1 VLHIIAKSL
10 ALHVVFF
17 SIMEASSWNPFMSDV
32 VGSIIKSYEIK
43 SLLGT
48 GGFGAVYLAQQPAV
62 ERDVAIKLILPQYA
76 NRPEFI
82 RRFEIEAQTI
92 ARLEH
97 PHIVPLYDFWR
108 EPEGAFLVMRY
119 LRGGSLRKFTK
130 ELLPLNDLCDMMH
143 QIGAALT
150 YSHRHNVIHSDIKTD
165 NIFTDDDGNFYLG
178 DFGIAQSA
186 KTLKDGQTG
195 LYGTPSYLSPEQI
208 RGELLT
214 PASDIYSLGIVMYEL
229 LTGVRPFFDFMQ
241 AAVIYKQ
248 LHEPLP
254 DLRLLRPELP
264 DALNAVLQKATAKLD
279 PARYN
284 DAVAFARDFH
294 DAVGEAEPNAPAAT
308 QQPQASMTT
317 SLPKANPFKGLH
329 AFQQSDYRDFFGR
342 DALIDTLYRRLDE
355 MKVEEAFL
363 AVVGPSG
370 SGKSSVVKA
379 GLLPRIQQES
389 TGSYTWYTTEMTP
402 GSQPFAELAAALL
415 SIASHSLPDL
425 EQRLRADKASLV
437 ATVHQLVPS
446 DQAGIV
452 LLIDQFEELFTLVA
466 EEDERAHFIDLIT
479 HAVRLPA
486 SRLKIIITLRADF
499 YDMPLRYPALGRLMY
514 QHTEL
519 VLPLVAEE
527 VGEAIRNPAVNVGCV
542 VEEILIDRIVEEM
555 AKQPGALPLLQ
566 YTLRELY
573 ERRDGRVITLK
584 SYEAL
589 GGISGA
595 LATTADALYNH
606 YDTDA
611 QHAVRLLFLRLVTTT
626 SEGKNARRRVPQ
638 ADLLSLGAGRD
649 VMHHVINDC
658 GRARL
663 LTFDHDPTTR
673 SATVEIAH
681 EALIQSWQRLRHWLE
696 EARSALRLHNSLQTA
711 CEEWAH
717 NSYNRSYLARG
728 VRLAQFEELAA
739 TSDLGLGDL
748 ERAFLDAS
756 LAERATEEA
765 ALREQQ
771 QREAR
776 QEAISRRR
784 LRLLA
789 ISMSALAVLGVLAA
803 VIATTLTQRAYA
815 EQQRAARSAALAS
828 SLSLAANAR
837 NALVENDPRLALAL
851 AKEAAS
857 VAQPAAPEVRRTLAL
872 ATYAPGP
879 VWQMRYP
886 NETFI
891 SVDLSPDGTKLV
903 VASLNGTLALID
915 SATGAALENIAWA
928 DVTSAPG
935 VYPTAVQ
942 YAPDM
947 VDQALIVGDSAG
959 YLTRYS
965 LATRAVEMRVQPHT
979 GLITALALSDD
990 GSIIVTASTDL
1001 FTVASNSQGQRL
1013 QRWETVGIVYA
1024 LDVSARGQQVLAGTG
1039 DIQLLNDPN
1048 DRADRTLYLWDLAS
1062 GDLLQSL
1069 RPRSGEIRAAAFA
1082 PPTEKTL
1089 VAAVWDNINGGTLR
1103 FYDSATGAE
1112 IRRTYVS
1119 ASPLLSLD
1127 FLPDQR
1133 LIVTAADRSAHIW
1146 DSTGLVLRASFASF
1160 DLAPLAVHISANG
1173 RRALFVQS
1181 LADHYFAPGGGPGS
1195 VIAAWDLRSGDI
1207 ESIYS
1212 GHIDP
1217 LYAVAVHPARSL
1229 IATAGGPMAIPDNS
1243 LIDLGIQVWNPTNR
1257 VLQARLIG
1265 HFDTVTGLEFLGD
1278 TLISASRDG
1287 NVFVWDVLSASLQR
1301 PMPEACSQV
1310 NTLIASSDR
1319 RRIAIGCADG
1329 RVLVGDPFSGE
1340 WLQQFHHGS
1349 VVHAVV
1355 WHPQQEELYFA
1366 GEDGGV
1372 WRWLFA
1378 TNEAPQALPV
1388 QHTGYVQAL
1397 AISADGQRLYTGGT
1411 DAALYEW
1418 WLPQGAAGALFSG
1431 HTEEI
1436 TALTFAG
1443 DVLLSG
1449 DRSGIVR
1456 LWETE
1461 QAQELYTYRHHRG
1474 RITDL
1479 AVFPDATRAISVSLD
1494 REAVTWHV
1502 LPTADALLSFAAQTR
1517 SQHAFTCA
1525 QRARY
1530 DLEPA
1535 CQ

>member
-1 VLHIIAKSL
+1 
-10 ALHVVFF
+10 
-17 SIMEASSWNPFMSDV
+17 MSEV

-43 SLLGT
+43 KLLGT

-130 ELLPLNDLCDMMH
+130 ELLPLKDLCEIID
-143 QIGAALT
+143 QISAALT

-165 NIFTDDDGNFYLG
+165 NIFTDDEGNFYLG

-186 KTLKDGQTG
+186 KTLMDGQSG
-195 LYGTPSYLSPEQI
+195 FYGTPSYLSPEQI
-208 RGELLT
+208 RGEFLT
-214 PASDIYSLGIVMYEL
+214 PASDIYSLGIVVYEL
-229 LTGVRPFFDFMQ
+229 LTGVRPFFDFMP
-241 AAVIYKQ
+241 AAVIHKQ

-254 DLRLLRPELP
+254 DLQLLRPELP
-264 DALNAVLQKATAKLD
+264 DALNPVLKKATAKRD
-279 PARYN
+279 NERYEN
-284 DAVAFARDFH
+284 ALAFAHAFR
-294 DAVGEAEPNAPAAT
+294 DAVGETEPQEAQAA
-308 QQPQASMTT
+308 QQPQAGITT

-329 AFQQSDYRDFFGR
+329 AFQQADYRDFFGR
-342 DALIDTLYRRLDE
+342 EALIDTLYRRVDE
-355 MKVEEAFL
+355 MIVEEAFL

-379 GLLPRIQQES
+379 GLLPRIQREN

-415 SIASHSLPDL
+415 SIATHSLPDL
-425 EQRLRADKASLV
+425 AQRLKAPDADLV
-437 ATVHQLVPS
+437 AVVQQLVPS
-446 DQAGIV
+446 EQTGVV

-466 EEDERAHFIDLIT
+466 DEDERLRFIDLIT
-479 HAVRLPA
+479 RAVGMPG

-527 VGEAIRNPAVNVGCV
+527 VGEAIRNPAANVGCV

-555 AKQPGALPLLQ
+555 ARQPGALPLLQ

-573 ERRDGRVITLK
+573 ERREGRVITLK

-595 LATTADALYNH
+595 LATTADTLYKQ
-606 YDTDA
+606 YDHDGQRA
-611 QHAVRLLFLRLVTTT
+611 MRQLFLRLVTTT
-626 SEGKNARRRVPQ
+626 SEGKDTRRRVPQ
-638 ADLLSLGAGRD
+638 ADLLSLGNGHD
-649 VMHHVINDC
+649 VMQGIINDC

-681 EALIQSWQRLRHWLE
+681 EALLSGWQRLRHWLD
-696 EARSALRLHNSLQTA
+696 EARAVMRLHQSLQIA
-711 CEEWAH
+711 SEEWAQ

-728 VRLAQFEELAA
+728 VRLAQFEELAIN
-739 TSDLGLGDL
+739 SDLGLDDQ
-748 ERAFLDAS
+748 ERAFLEAS
-756 LAERATEEA
+756 LAEHQAEEA
-765 ALREQQ
+765 ALRQQQ
-771 QREAR
+771 QREAH
-776 QEAISRRR
+776 QEAIARRR

-789 ISMSALAVLGVLAA
+789 ISMSALAALGVLAS

-851 AKEAAS
+851 AKEAAAI
-857 VAQPAAPEVRRTLAL
+857 AQPVAPEVRRTLAL

-879 VWQMRYP
+879 VWEMKRP
-886 NETFI
+886 GETLV
-891 SVDLSPDGTKLV
+891 SADLSPDGKNLV
-903 VASLNGTLALID
+903 AASLTGSLIVMD
-915 SATGAALENIAWA
+915 AATGAVLETIAWA
-928 DVTSAPG
+928 DVIGTPG
-935 VYPTAVQ
+935 IYPTVAQ
-942 YAPDM
+942 YVPGTASPT
-947 VDQALIVGDSAG
+947 LIIGDSAG
-959 YLTRYS
+959 YLTRYN
-965 LATRAVEMRVQPHT
+965 LATRRVELHVQLHA
-979 GLITALALSDD
+979 GLITTLALSDD
-990 GSIIVTASTDL
+990 GSIVVTASTDL
-1001 FTVASNSQGQRL
+1001 FTVASNNLGRRL
-1013 QRWETVGIVYA
+1013 QRWRTEGIVYT
-1024 LDVSARGQQVLAGTG
+1024 LDVSARGHKVLAGTG
-1039 DIQLLNDPN
+1039 DAQLANDPN
-1048 DRADRTLYLWDLAS
+1048 DRADRTLYLWDMAS
-1062 GDLLQSL
+1062 GDLLQSI

-1089 VAAVWDNINGGTLR
+1089 IAAVWDNINGGMLR
-1103 FYDSATGAE
+1103 FYDTVTGE
-1112 IRRTYVS
+1112 ELRRTYVS
-1119 ASPLLSLD
+1119 ASPLLSLA

-1146 DSTGLVLRASFASF
+1146 DNTGIVLRASFASF
-1160 DLAPLAVHISANG
+1160 DSAPVAVRVSANG
-1173 RRALFVQS
+1173 RRALFVQA
-1181 LADHYFAPGGGPGS
+1181 LADHFFTPGSASGS
-1195 VIAAWDLRSGDI
+1195 VISAWDLRSSDI

-1217 LYAVAVHPARSL
+1217 LYAVAVHPSKAL
-1229 IATAGGPMAIPDNS
+1229 VATAGGPLTIPDNS
-1243 LIDLGIQVWNPTNR
+1243 LIDLGIQVWDPTSR
-1257 VLQARLIG
+1257 TLQARLIG
-1265 HFDTVTGLEFLGD
+1265 HLDTVTGLEFLGD
-1278 TLISASRDG
+1278 ALISASRDG
-1287 NVFVWDVLSASLQR
+1287 SVFVWDVLAASLIR
-1301 PMPEACSQV
+1301 RMPACAQI
-1310 NTLIASSDR
+1310 NTLAVAPDKR
-1319 RRIAIGCADG
+1319 LFAVGCEDG
-1329 RVLVGDPFSGE
+1329 LVLVGDPFSGQ
-1340 WLQQFHHGS
+1340 WLRQVQHSSAIYAAAWDQQ
-1349 VVHAVV
+1349 
-1355 WHPQQEELYFA
+1355 QQALIFS
-1366 GEDGGV
+1366 GEDEGV
-1372 WRWLFA
+1372 WRWSFGRE
-1378 TNEAPQALPV
+1378 EAPQKLPI
-1388 QHTGYVQAL
+1388 QHAGHVLAL

-1411 DAALYEW
+1411 DATLREW
-1418 WLPQGAAGALFSG
+1418 FLPDARAGAIFSD

-1436 TALTFAG
+1436 TALSFAG

-1456 LWETE
+1456 LWETQ

-1474 RITDL
+1474 RITGL
-1479 AVFPDATRAISVSLD
+1479 AVFPDAARAISVSLD
-1494 REAVTWHV
+1494 REAVIWHV
-1502 LPTADALLSFAAQTR
+1502 LPTADALLQYAAQTR
-1517 SQHAFTCA
+1517 AQHAFTCA
-1525 QRARY
+1525 ERTRY
-1530 DLEPA
+1530 DLEPV